1 MDRPA
6 AWWYAA
12 PREGSSLLLPAHAI
26 AIDGVE
32 YLLVRG
38 SSTRVPGYVRLGAA
52 ETRWVLRDWAQRQGL
67 VALGELCR
75 TLGLWRSPHPPGD
88 VEDCIEL
95 LALRFDVSDPDLVL
109 LRKVRV
115 AVALDLSEVEDVVDL
130 ADAMDLTPE
139 PELHWVEITFHDADG
154 NPLSDAQVKIERPDG
169 VTHEG
174 RTNGAGVLRVSEI
187 SVAGPCKVSF
197 PELEAWVRERFQV
210 SA

>member
-1 MDRPA
+1 M
-6 AWWYAA
+6 
-12 PREGSSLLLPAHAI
+12 LPAHAI

-38 SSTRVPGYVRLGAA
+38 SSAKVPGYVRLGAA
-52 ETRWVLRDWAQRQGL
+52 ETRWVLRDWARRHGL
-67 VALGELCR
+67 PVLGDLCR
-75 TLGLWRSPHPPGD
+75 ALGLWRSPHPPGD

-95 LALRFDVSDPDLVL
+95 IALRFDVGDPDLVM

-115 AVALDLSEVEDVVDL
+115 AVALDLSEIEDVVDL
-130 ADAMDLTPE
+130 AEAMELTPE

-154 NPLSDAQVKIERPDG
+154 NPLNDAQVKIERPDG

-174 RTNGAGVLRVSEI
+174 RTNAAGVLRVSDI
-187 SVAGPCKVSF
+187 AVAGECKVSF
-197 PELEAWVRERFQV
+197 PELEPWARQRFEV